1 VHFIATDAHN
11 VSTRP
16 PQMRSA
22 LDHIASRYGEQYAQ
36 RLCTEN
42 PQAVFDNRQLGRQE
56 PPQKIFSSAEDELL
70 DQAEEKPRGL
80 FRRIFR
86 R

>member
-1 VHFIATDAHN
+1 
-11 VSTRP
+11 
-16 PQMRSA
+16 
-22 LDHIASRYGEQYAQ
+22 
-36 RLCTEN
+36 
-42 PQAVFDNRQLGRQE
+42 VFDNRQLGRQE